1 MFHYFCRGLWP
12 LGKKTTGIFDLNVGQ
27 SLLVKSSLHTQ
38 NAAAIRYF
46 TAMHNSII
54 FKRDE
59 RRNRINLFAEFPFIA
74 KNSDID
80 EIRTNE

>member
-12 LGKKTTGIFDLNVGQ
+12 LGKKITIFDLNVGQ
-27 SLLVKSSLHTQ
+27 SLLAKSSLHTQ

-59 RRNRINLFAEFPFIA
+59 RRN
-74 KNSDID
+74 
-80 EIRTNE
+80 